1 MTLQESIGAFLR
13 EDCPLIAAE
22 AGARIYWTRP
32 PEQPTFPLIVFR
44 SAGERDMAR
53 GIDQRSQLIALQIV
67 LACFSRISQ
76 SAAVATASAVEDSL
90 VDWTGRTPTTDG
102 EWTVQRIQ
110 KTNQED
116 IASDAYI
123 EAGVYG
129 VSQSFEVIAK
139 PFTV

>member
-1 MTLQESIGAFLR
+1 
-13 EDCPLIAAE
+13 
-22 AGARIYWTRP
+22 
-32 PEQPTFPLIVFR
+32 
-44 SAGERDMAR
+44 
-53 GIDQRSQLIALQIV
+53 
-67 LACFSRISQ
+67 
-76 SAAVATASAVEDSL
+76 

-129 VSQSFEVIAK
+129 VSQSYEVIAR
-139 PFTV
+139 PYTA